1 MREIY
6 LASKS
11 PRRQELLT
19 LMRVPYEVLLID
31 VPEEVL
37 ENEAPQDY
45 SKRVTLDKLHEAWK
59 HLFRNGIE
67 IKPILTADTE
77 VIVDGKIYG
86 KPYDETHAFEML
98 KSLSGRTHEV
108 ITSVG
113 AKYKSFENIIVNR
126 TEVTFADLSEQDIK
140 TYLSCE
146 KYLDKAGAYGIQS
159 SIGKFIKNINGCF
172 FSVMGLPLND
182 VRELLQ
188 QVEHF
193 IVNETN

>member
-1 MREIY
+1 MSLRHQQSD
-6 LASKS
+6 LA
-11 PRRQELLT
+11 
-19 LMRVPYEVLLID
+19 I
-31 VPEEVL
+31 
-37 ENEAPQDY
+37 EAVEY
-45 SKRVTLDKLHEAWK
+45 
-59 HLFRNGIE
+59 
-67 IKPILTADTE
+67 ILKYH
-77 VIVDGKIYG
+77 GFN
-86 KPYDETHAFEML
+86 DE
-98 KSLSGRTHEV
+98 
-108 ITSVG
+108 
-113 AKYKSFENIIVNR
+113 
-126 TEVTFADLSEQDIK
+126 DIK

>member
-1 MREIY
+1 MSKIY

-19 LMRVPYEVLLID
+19 LMRVPFDVLLID
-31 VPEEVL
+31 VPEEVRD
-37 ENEAPQDY
+37 NETPEDY
-45 SKRVTLDKLHEAWK
+45 SRRVTLDKLHEAWK
-59 HLFRNGIE
+59 YLSESRLE
-67 IKPILTADTE
+67 LRPILTADTE
-77 VIVDGKIYG
+77 VIVDAKIYG
-86 KPYDETHAFEML
+86 KPNDEAHAFEML

-108 ITSVG
+108 MTSVG
-113 AKYKSFENIIVNR
+113 VQYKAFEKVLVNR
-126 TEVTFADLSEQDIK
+126 TKVTFANLSDEDIK

-159 SIGKFIKNINGCF
+159 SIGQFIKNINGCF

-188 QVEHF
+188 QVEQF
-193 IVNETN
+193 IVNESH